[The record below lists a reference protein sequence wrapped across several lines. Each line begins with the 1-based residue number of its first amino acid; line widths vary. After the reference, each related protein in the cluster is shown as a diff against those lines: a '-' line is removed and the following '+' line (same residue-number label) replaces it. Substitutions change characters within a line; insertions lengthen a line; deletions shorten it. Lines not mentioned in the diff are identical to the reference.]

1 MDIDNFLHKT
11 PAEVDPKPGHLLL
24 AEPMMLDPNFYRSAI
39 LVLDREDDGSH
50 LGLILNRELPATV
63 DAIIADWPGT
73 ENMPLFNGGP
83 VEIDRLFLLHR
94 LGRIVDDSI
103 EILPGIYTGGN
114 ADQIRDYIASGAE
127 TDGMIRFFIGYSG
140 WGTGQLTKELLE
152 NSWAVNVN
160 PDAADLLRGSGEEFW
175 RREVGRIGSD
185 YRSWLNIPAHPSL
198 N

>member
-73 ENMPLFNGGP
+73 GN
-83 VEIDRLFLLHR
+83 
-94 LGRIVDDSI
+94 
-103 EILPGIYTGGN
+103 IY
-114 ADQIRDYIASGAE
+114 
-127 TDGMIRFFIGYSG
+127 G
-140 WGTGQLTKELLE
+140 WQC
-152 NSWAVNVN
+152 
-160 PDAADLLRGSGEEFW
+160 
-175 RREVGRIGSD
+175 
-185 YRSWLNIPAHPSL
+185 
-198 N
+198 